1 MSGKRGMIW
10 YSEEIKEQVRKE
22 VQAGQSQREISRRYG
37 ISRYTIQSWLGL
49 RPETKLR
56 QVVPLRRGRPGKM
69 KTIEDYEK
77 ENKRLKMEN
86 ELLRD
91 FLQSTER
98 K

>member
-1 MSGKRGMIW
+1 MTR
-10 YSEEIKEQVRKE
+10 YSEKIKEQVREE
-22 VQAGQSQREISRRYG
+22 VQAGHSQREISRRYG
-37 ISRYTIQSWLGL
+37 ISRYTIQSWCGL

-56 QVVPLRRGRPGKM
+56 QAAPLRRGRPGKI
-69 KTIEDYEK
+69 KTIEDYER

-98 K
+98 R

>member
-37 ISRYTIQSWLGL
+37 ISRYTIQSWCGL

-56 QVVPLRRGRPGKM
+56 QVAPLRRGRPGKM

-98 K
+98 R

>member
-1 MSGKRGMIW
+1 MSGKKGMNR
-10 YSEEIKEQVRKE
+10 YSEEIKERVRKE
-22 VQAGQSQREISRRYG
+22 VQAGKSQREISRRYE
-37 ISRYTIQSWLGL
+37 ISRYTIQSWCGL

-56 QVVPLRRGRPGKM
+56 QVAPLRRGRPRKI

>member
-1 MSGKRGMIW
+1 MSGRKGMKQYPEW
-10 YSEEIKEQVRKE
+10 MKEEVRKRI
-22 VQAGQSQREISRRYG
+22 AGGEPQREISRETG
-37 ISRYTIQSWLGL
+37 ISRYTIQSWCGL

-56 QVVPLRRGRPGKM
+56 QIAPLAKGRPKKN

-77 ENKRLKMEN
+77 ENKRLRMEVA
-86 ELLRD
+86 LMRD

>member
-1 MSGKRGMIW
+1 MSGKKGMTR
-10 YSEEIKEQVRKE
+10 YSEKIKEQVREE
-22 VQAGQSQREISRRYG
+22 VQAGHSQREISRRYG
-37 ISRYTIQSWLGL
+37 ISRYTIQSWCGL

-56 QVVPLRRGRPGKM
+56 QAAPLRRGRPGKI
-69 KTIEDYEK
+69 KTIEDYDR

-98 K
+98 R

>member
-1 MSGKRGMIW
+1 MTR
-10 YSEEIKEQVRKE
+10 YSEKIKEQVREE
-22 VQAGQSQREISRRYG
+22 VQAGHSQREISRRYG
-37 ISRYTIQSWLGL
+37 ISRYTIQSWCGL

-56 QVVPLRRGRPGKM
+56 QAAPLRRGRPGKI
-69 KTIEDYEK
+69 KTIEDYDR

-98 K
+98 R

>member
-1 MSGKRGMIW
+1 MSGKKGMTR
-10 YSEEIKEQVRKE
+10 YSEKIKEQVREE
-22 VQAGQSQREISRRYG
+22 VQAGHSQREISRRYG
-37 ISRYTIQSWLGL
+37 ISRYTIQSWCGL

-56 QVVPLRRGRPGKM
+56 QAAPLRRGRPGKI
-69 KTIEDYEK
+69 KTIEDYER
-77 ENKRLKMEN
+77 ENNRLKMEN

>member
-1 MSGKRGMIW
+1 MSGKKGMTR
-10 YSEEIKEQVRKE
+10 YSEKIKEQVREE
-22 VQAGQSQREISRRYG
+22 VQAGHSQREISRRYG
-37 ISRYTIQSWLGL
+37 ISRYTIQSWCGL

-56 QVVPLRRGRPGKM
+56 QAAPLRRGQPGKI
-69 KTIEDYEK
+69 KTIEDYER